1 LSHFLSSIFALVVLL
16 VNQSGSV
23 DTRLQASANPN
34 TKSVESTVSCTD
46 SSYAKELPPPG
57 PACEKELFARR
68 GRPFMFPAH
77 DGIAFG
83 VSSGPDKP
91 VALHLWADNQTDKA
105 ESLYFCCVST
115 LFEHIDIF
123 DSEGHRVLSKGDQA
137 EQKAR
142 SEGLKTVEVCSCSGW
157 LSVPPH
163 TIQLLD
169 AEDISRG
176 YTLQPGRYTVLE
188 RNTPALDNLRPNEH
202 EAAHH
207 NSAGLTIS
215 VP

>member
-1 LSHFLSSIFALVVLL
+1 
-16 VNQSGSV
+16 VNQSGPV

-34 TKSVESTVSCTD
+34 TKSIESTVSCTD

-91 VALHLWADNQTDKA
+91 VTLHLWADNQTDKP

-115 LFEHIDIF
+115 LFGHSDVF
-123 DSEGHRVLSKGDQA
+123 DSEGHRVLSKDDQV

-142 SEGLKTVEVCSCSGW
+142 LEGRVTVEVCSCSGW

-169 AEDISRG
+169 SEDISRG
-176 YTLQPGRYTVLE
+176 YNLQPGRYNVSE
-188 RNTPALDNLRPNEH
+188 RNPLSPYNLTPDEH

-207 NSAGLTIS
+207 NPDGLTIS